1 MQGYNCPMLTLEQH
15 EALSKARP
23 RLDAIGGHL

>member
-1 MQGYNCPMLTLEQH
+1 MSALSLEQQ